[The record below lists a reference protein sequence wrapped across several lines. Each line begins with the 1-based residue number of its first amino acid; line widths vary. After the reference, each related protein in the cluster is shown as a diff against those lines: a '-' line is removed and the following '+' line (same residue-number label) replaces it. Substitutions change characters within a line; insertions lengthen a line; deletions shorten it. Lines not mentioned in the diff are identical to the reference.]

1 MEGYCK
7 ILLSQHAPGFDAAGE
22 EYANRI
28 SEAAARMDL
37 LIHGLL
43 EYGRLGHEQF
53 PVESIESAAV
63 LDKVMGLLKC
73 EISRRQAEIRIEGEW
88 ARVQGNEK
96 LFEIVLMSL
105 LTNALKF
112 VSAGVAPRVR
122 VKAEID
128 ANAVRFSVEDNGIGI
143 APEYLQRVFHIFEQL
158 HSKDSYAG
166 TGIGLAIAS
175 KAAERM
181 GGRLWVKSTLN
192 EGSRF
197 WIELPR
203 AQENAQEESRDKDRA
218 EVAVAA

>member
-1 MEGYCK
+1 MEGYSK
-7 ILLSQHAPGFDAAGE
+7 ILLNQYAPGVDSTGE

-53 PVESIESAAV
+53 PVEAIESSRV
-63 LDKVMGLLKC
+63 LDKVLGLLKC
-73 EISRRQAEIRIEGEW
+73 EISRRRAEIRVEGEW
-88 ARVQGNEK
+88 PRVLGNQK

-112 VSAGVAPRVR
+112 VANGVTPRVKVR
-122 VKAEID
+122 AQSE

-143 APEYLQRVFHIFEQL
+143 APEYLQKVFHIFEQL

-181 GGRLWVKSTLN
+181 GGRLGVESRIN
-192 EGSRF
+192 QGSGF

-203 AQENAQEESRDKDRA
+203 LQADAQEQAEKSHA